1 MVLHRLDVHVLYHML
16 HYLDALD
23 IIRCQRVSK
32 AMHSATAEATL
43 PLSLLTNVWPW
54 RIADIRPYSP
64 SSAGPLINSRE
75 EVQEQ
80 FFSIRNEE
88 VSFIN
93 LIFRTSKDIDLRLH
107 LQLDVFNCIVV
118 PAINRLKHSKFVL
131 QCLEYVVTTY
141 IMMDTS
147 VAVDSSSF
155 LTHLC
160 DPIAIQIMVRSS
172 SFQSLIC
179 KACYYMRVLDTAGR
193 WKTLLTLHAAT
204 DSSDPNLCFT
214 SASVSEEHFR
224 GESSVVCISL
234 QLETVSSIP
243 SRLWDSVLPG
253 QRRAVEG
260 L

>member
-1 MVLHRLDVHVLYHML
+1 MVLHRLDVHVLYHVL

-32 AMHSATAEATL
+32 AMHGATSEASL
-43 PLSLLTNVWPW
+43 PHSLLTNLWPW
-54 RIADIRPYSP
+54 RISDIRPYSP
-64 SSAGPLINSRE
+64 SSAENSRK

-107 LQLDVFNCIVV
+107 QQLDVFDCIVV
-118 PAINRLKHSKFVL
+118 PAINRLKHPQFVL
-131 QCLEYVVTTY
+131 QCLQYVVTTY
-141 IMMDTS
+141 IMMDS
-147 VAVDSSSF
+147 SAAVDSSSF

-160 DPIAIQIMVRSS
+160 DPITIQTMVRSS
-172 SFQSLIC
+172 SFQALIC
-179 KACYYMRVLDTAGR
+179 KACYYMRLFDTAGR

-204 DSSDPNLCFT
+204 DSSDPDL

-224 GESSVVCISL
+224 GESSVVCVSL
-234 QLETVSSIP
+234 QLETVPSIP
-243 SRLWDSVLPG
+243 SRLWDSILPG